1 MNAICDD
8 LIEDFMIVEI
18 APIVMSALYELDH
31 GIDQED
37 PNKYDMR
44 IRNAILHFLPSE
56 FDEVQHF
63 KTFLNEQVRMTGWGL
78 ICRYSHACLSLMS
91 VASRAVARFLVRL
104 LRLCFHKQNPS
115 ACP

>member
-63 KTFLNEQVRMTGWGL
+63 KTFLNEQVRMTGWG
-78 ICRYSHACLSLMS
+78 
-91 VASRAVARFLVRL
+91 
-104 LRLCFHKQNPS
+104 
-115 ACP
+115 